1 MAHGQVSKQQRREGS
16 RRRARRARTRR
27 LLVGAGGLLTGV
39 GAIAVV
45 VGLTVGDGADGS
57 ASGLSTDP
65 EGWVLPAMGSTAET
79 QEQVA
84 LADFAGQP
92 TIVNFFASWCTACD
106 AELPAFVAVTQD
118 LGEVVDFVGV
128 ASQETGDPMFMPD
141 RHGLD
146 GLWPLAEDAGPDGS
160 GLSRALGARGMP
172 VTAFY
177 DGEGVLLRRH
187 VGALTE
193 DSLRQTISELYGI
206 ERTTSTSPS
215 APSRSAV
222 PS

>member
-1 MAHGQVSKQQRREGS
+1 MANGHVSKQQRREES
-16 RRRARRARTRR
+16 RRRAQKTQTRR
-27 LLVGAGGLLTGV
+27 TLVGV
-39 GAIAVV
+39 GALVAAVTAISVV
-45 VGLTVGDGADGS
+45 VGLSVGDDADGS
-57 ASGLSTDP
+57 AGGVSTDT
-65 EGWVLPAMGSTAET
+65 EGWVLPAMGSTADA
-79 QEQVA
+79 QEHVA

-118 LGEVVDFVGV
+118 LGDEIDFVGV

-172 VTAFY
+172 MTAFY
-177 DGEGVLLRRH
+177 DAEGALLERH

-193 DSLRQTISELYGI
+193 DSLRQVITELYGI
-206 ERTTSTSPS
+206 EPATTTS
-215 APSRSAV
+215 
-222 PS
+222 

>member
-1 MAHGQVSKQQRREGS
+1 MTNGHVSKQQRREEA
-16 RRRARRARTRR
+16 RRRAQKAQTRR
-27 LLVGAGGLLTGV
+27 TLVWVGALLAAAAAV
-39 GAIAVV
+39 AVV
-45 VGLTVGDGADGS
+45 VALSLDDGGDRG

-65 EGWVLPAMGSTAET
+65 DRWVLPAMGSTAEA

-84 LADFAGQP
+84 LADFAGRP

-106 AELPAFVAVTQD
+106 AELPAFVAVTRD
-118 LGEVVDFVGV
+118 LGDEVDFVGV

-172 VTAFY
+172 MTAFY
-177 DGEGVLLRRH
+177 DAEGALLERH

-193 DSLRQTISELYGI
+193 DSLREAITELFGI
-206 ERTTSTSPS
+206 EPTTTTS
-215 APSRSAV
+215 
-222 PS
+222 